1 MDSLVP
7 TVFVVD
13 DDASVRRAL
22 ARLLTSL
29 GLRVEAFTGAVEFFT
44 RAPRGEHGC
53 ILLDIKMPKATGL
66 DVQRQLGA
74 SGIEMPVIFMS
85 ALADVPLTV
94 RAMKEGAL
102 EVLTKPFRED
112 ALLKAVH
119 RAIALDEA
127 RHRERAEDPARERR
141 T

>member
-1 MDSLVP
+1 MDSMVP

-13 DDASVRRAL
+13 DDVSVRRAL
-22 ARLLTSL
+22 ARLLRSL
-29 GLRVEAFTGAVEFFT
+29 GLRVEAFAGANEFFA
-44 RAPRGEHGC
+44 RAPRDEHGC
-53 ILLDIKMPKATGL
+53 ILLDIKMPKTTGL

-119 RAIALDEA
+119 RAIALDDA
-127 RHRERAEDPARERR
+127 RRRASDRFVIKP
-141 T
+141 